1 MLKNLNIWFLSS
13 LLVSLGV
20 LIPIVT
26 VFFSFFEETSNYYQI
41 LKDTFLFEYIFN
53 SFILLICVLALTF
66 IIGTTCAYLVSFYKF
81 PFSNFFKWSLIL
93 GFAVPPY
100 IYAYSLTA
108 FFENYGTAFTILI
121 NLFGEG
127 EYNKYIPKFDG
138 LLGAV
143 LSLSFSL
150 FAYVY
155 ILSRA
160 SFLYQS
166 QNLIDLGRSLGFS
179 KFKSLYSLILPAAR
193 PAIVAG
199 LSLVAME
206 TLAEFGAVDFFS
218 INTLTTGIYNSWITF
233 DDLAFSNRL
242 SFFLLIFIFACFII
256 ENFSRRNAKYH
267 FNSRGGFKHKE
278 KITLT
283 GKKSFFAFLFCFII
297 ENYSRKKA
305 KYHFNSRGGFK
316 QKEKIKLSG
325 KKSFFAFLFCFIIFF
340 LSFLFPLSQM
350 LYWTIKF
357 PENLFDIDIISLT
370 LNTIYLVILSSIVLI
385 LFSLLSNYGN
395 RVSRNKILNFL
406 STISISGYAIP
417 GVILAVAFITFIA
430 WFDDNVVKS
439 LGFLSIK
446 KIFIGS
452 ILGLVLVYFVRF
464 YSLAFNGIKSGYEK
478 INISV
483 DESSYLLGYSK
494 KKTFLN
500 IHIPFLRNSLLFVA
514 ILISLEI
521 IRELPITLILRPFN
535 FETFATTAYI
545 SASEDLL
552 EAAAVPSLFLI
563 LIATLFIMFTS
574 KYILRENER

>member
-1 MLKNLNIWFLSS
+1 MRINFWYLSS
-13 LLVSLGV
+13 LIISSLVI
-20 LIPIVT
+20 IPILT
-26 VFFSFFEETSNYYQI
+26 VFSSFFETTSNYYQI
-41 LKDTFLFEYIFN
+41 LKDTFLLEYISN
-53 SFILLICVLALTF
+53 SIILLISVLILTF
-66 IIGTTCAYLVSFYKF
+66 FIGTGAAYLVSFYKF
-81 PFSNFFKWSLIL
+81 PFSNFFKWALIL
-93 GFAVPPY
+93 SFAVPPY
-100 IYAYSLTA
+100 IYAYSLFA
-108 FFENYGTAFTILI
+108 FFENYGTAYSILK
-121 NLFGEG
+121 NLFGDG
-127 EYNKYIPKFDG
+127 NYNSYIPKFDG
-138 LLGAV
+138 MTGAI

-155 ILSRA
+155 ILARA

-166 QNLIDLGRSLGFS
+166 QNFIDLGKNLGFTR
-179 KFKSLYSLILPAAR
+179 FKVLYSIILPAAR

-233 DDLAFSNRL
+233 DDLAFANQL
-242 SFFLLIFIFACFII
+242 SFFLLLFIFALFIL
-256 ENFSRRNAKYH
+256 ENLSRNRAKYH
-267 FNSRGGFKHKE
+267 FN
-278 KITLT
+278 T
-283 GKKSFFAFLFCFII
+283 
-297 ENYSRKKA
+297 
-305 KYHFNSRGGFK
+305 RGGFK
-316 QKEKIKLSG
+316 QKQKLQLSRT
-325 KKSFFAFLFCFIIFF
+325 KSLLAFLFCFVIFF

-357 PENLFDIDIISLT
+357 PENLFDLEIIDLLSNT
-370 LNTIYLVILSSIVLI
+370 LYLVILSS
-385 LFSLLSNYGN
+385 FSLIIFSLISNYGN
-395 RVSRNKILNFL
+395 RVSKNKTLNIL
-406 STISISGYAIP
+406 STLSISGYAIP
-417 GVILAVAFITFIA
+417 GVILAVAFISFIA
-430 WFDDNVVKS
+430 WFDESIVKN

-494 KKTFLN
+494 SKTFMN
-500 IHIPFLRNSLLFVA
+500 IHIPFLRNSLLFVC

-563 LIATLFIMFTS
+563 LIATFFIVVTS
-574 KYILRENER
+574 KYILRDNNE

>member
-1 MLKNLNIWFLSS
+1 MFRNLNIWLVSS
-13 LLVSLGV
+13 LIVSVGV

-26 VFFSFFEETSNYYQI
+26 VSFSFFEDTSNYYQI
-41 LKDTFLFEYIFN
+41 LKDTFLLEYIFN
-53 SFILLICVLALTF
+53 SLTLLISVLILTF
-66 IIGTTCAYLVSFYKF
+66 LIGTACAYLVSFYKF
-81 PFSNFFKWSLIL
+81 PCSEFFKWALIL
-93 GFAVPPY
+93 SFAVPPY

-108 FFENYGTAFTILI
+108 FFENYGTAFTILT

-127 EYNKYIPKFDG
+127 TYNKNIPKFDG
-138 LLGAV
+138 VLGAI

-150 FAYVY
+150 YAYVY

-233 DDLAFSNRL
+233 DDLAFSNQL
-242 SFFLLIFIFACFII
+242 SFFLLLFIFALFII
-256 ENFSRRNAKYH
+256 EN
-267 FNSRGGFKHKE
+267 
-278 KITLT
+278 L
-283 GKKSFFAFLFCFII
+283 
-297 ENYSRKKA
+297 SRKKA
-305 KYHFNSRGGFK
+305 KYHINTKGGFK

-325 KKSFFAFLFCFIIFF
+325 KKSFFAFMFCFIIFF

-357 PENLFDIDIISLT
+357 PENFFDIDVITLT
-370 LNTIYLVILSSIVLI
+370 LNTVYLVILSSVVLI
-385 LFSLLSNYGN
+385 VFSLISNYGN
-395 RVSRNKILNFL
+395 RVSKNKLLNFL
-406 STISISGYAIP
+406 STLSISGYAIP

-430 WFDDNVVKS
+430 WFDENIVKS

-452 ILGLVLVYFVRF
+452 VLGLVLVYFVRF

-494 KKTFLN
+494 KKTFMN

-514 ILISLEI
+514 ILISIEI

-563 LIATLFIMFTS
+563 LIATVFIMLTS
-574 KYILRENER
+574 KYILKEK